1 MTKLS
6 TRHVASVGLML
17 AGSAISTVSLPA
29 HAGLL
34 DSIFG
39 NTKTDVAK
47 PAPAAGQR
55 RWVVRENSEIRLVP
69 REAGSQPNQQPAR
82 IGPETL
88 RQRLGEVRFTAGGSA
103 RLLFSPD
110 EAGELAEA
118 LTEALAVA
126 APDDDVLLVSSARRN
141 DALYLPVAVTA
152 RLFVQSGALQFIV
165 HDARFD
171 FYDKM
176 RGSNRPP
183 EFSFGS
189 RTRAGDANLLDTS
202 ATVVRAD
209 WLAIPLTAAAATVAP
224 AAAVAMPAPAA
235 PAAPTAAPAVPVA
248 PAVAAPSRAREP
260 GFADEVEQRLI
271 TLKRLRDRGLIS
283 EDEYQQKRKEIL
295 QSL

>member
-17 AGSAISTVSLPA
+17 LGSAISTVSLPA

-39 NTKTDVAK
+39 NTKTDVVK
-47 PAPAAGQR
+47 PAAGQR
-55 RWVVRENSEIRLVP
+55 RWVVRENSEIRLVE
-69 REAGSQPNQQPAR
+69 REAGSQPNQQPAQ
-82 IGPETL
+82 ISAETL
-88 RQRLGEVRFTAGGSA
+88 RQRLSEVRFTASGSQ
-103 RLLFSPD
+103 RLLFSPG

-118 LTEALAVA
+118 LAEALAA
-126 APDDDVLLVSSARRN
+126 AGPDDDVLLVSSARRN

-176 RGSNRPP
+176 RGTRQPP

-189 RTRAGDANLLDTS
+189 RARAGDANLLDAG

-209 WLAIPLTAAAATVAP
+209 WLAIPLTATATTVVP
-224 AAAVAMPAPAA
+224 AGAVAVPVPAA
-235 PAAPTAAPAVPVA
+235 PAPAAAPAVPVA
-248 PAVAAPSRAREP
+248 PAVAAPARARDP

-283 EDEYQQKRKEIL
+283 EEEYQQKRKEVL